1 VRLGALAAPALAGLV
16 GAASC
21 KPNPKHYVER
31 IEMSGT
37 TVADN
42 GVLKMTPEQVEV
54 ALRQAVHADPSFVL
68 SDTVKPPRGAV
79 PVRLTLDLA
88 FTREAQKSGR
98 PGTYAEV
105 GASLT
110 LRRRLDDVSLRY
122 EVMGLGEVP
131 EPSDDPEARRLAMRR
146 ALETALKEAVAA
158 AHLQLAAL
166 EKPDPE
172 LLKDVSSADA
182 RVREFAIRTL
192 SDRKNPGVADA
203 LLEQLKG
210 EDPDQIRRAM
220 GALVELKER
229 RAVPP
234 LIDLARGK
242 DLGFLREILF
252 ALGEIGGEEAQA
264 YLYTVSEG
272 HDQPAIRE
280 AARQALDE
288 LSNHGTRAGRE
299 RRSDGTPGEEILP

>member
-1 VRLGALAAPALAGLV
+1 VRLRALTAPIGVALL

-21 KPNPKHYVER
+21 KPSLKYNVER
-31 IEMSGT
+31 IEVSGT

-42 GVLKMTPEQVEV
+42 GILKMTPEQVES
-54 ALRQAVHADPSFVL
+54 ALRQAVRADPSFVL
-68 SDTVKPPRGAV
+68 VESAKPARDGV
-79 PVRLTLDLA
+79 PVRLALDLA
-88 FTREAQKSGR
+88 FTREAQKAGR

-110 LRRRLDDVSLRY
+110 LRRRVDDVSLRY

-131 EPSDDPEARRLAMRR
+131 EPSDEAGARHLAMGR
-146 ALETALKEAVAA
+146 ALETSLKEAVAA

-166 EKPDPE
+166 DKADRE

-192 SDRKNPGVADA
+192 SDRRNPGVADA
-203 LLEQLKG
+203 LLEQLKSD
-210 EDPDQIRRAM
+210 DPDQIHRAM

-252 ALGEIGGEEAQA
+252 ALGEIGGEEAEA

-288 LSNHGTRAGRE
+288 LSNHGSRAGRE
-299 RRSDGTPGEEILP
+299 RRSQSIPGEEILP